1 MKKKKQ
7 AVRKVMIIDDDTVS
21 LSIAKAM
28 LESEYEVITA
38 KSGLQ
43 ALGYLQ
49 ENNRVDI
56 ILLDVLMPGTS
67 GQDVLKALKKSPELR
82 DIPVIF
88 MTGLEEVS
96 VEVEGISSGLADLIQ
111 KPIHAGLLKLKIER
125 QLDISN
131 IRKENQLLREKLKTI
146 QEQMNQLFD
155 EALKL

>member
-7 AVRKVMIIDDDTVS
+7 AMRRVMIVDDDTVS

-49 ENNRVDI
+49 ENNRVDV

-67 GQDVLKALKKSPELR
+67 GQDVLKTLKKSPELW

-88 MTGLEEVS
+88 MTGLEEIS
-96 VEVEGISSGLADLIQ
+96 VEVEGITSGLADLIQ
-111 KPIHAGLLKLKIER
+111 KPVHAGLLKLKIER

-131 IRKENQLLREKLKTI
+131 IKKENQMLREKLKSI

-155 EALKL
+155 EALKI